1 MIQNKEYE
9 RNSINSHN
17 MDDYIYIQNMPL
29 VRSLREENEK
39 YRAKNKILKK
49 KNKELNRLVKL
60 VLSNLDILKEP
71 MARKAENKVKV
82 KVEPKCA
89 PYTPESIGDDIEILA
104 PNTNEI
110 ISLILE
116 DHEEE
121 VEEVEEEE
129 VEEEEEEELEEVKG
143 DNGGNSPVEVEVEGG
158 NGGNSPVEVE
168 VKGDN
173 GGNSPVEEDRFIKC
187 DKCQVS
193 VDCHKNSIH
202 IAYKGEPD
210 NLIDEKTLCTMCFH
224 EQEDVLIE
232 QGYNCDDWSIEE
244 EEEVEE
250 GGDNGAVEEEGDNGG
265 DSPVEDDDD
274 EVEEVI
280 IKGKT
285 YYTTSTTDGLIYE
298 ADEEGEIS
306 VEVGKYEKGKV
317 VFYKK

>member
-1 MIQNKEYE
+1 ME
-9 RNSINSHN
+9 
-17 MDDYIYIQNMPL
+17 DYIYIQNMPL
-29 VRSLREENEK
+29 VRSLREENEQ
-39 YRAKNKILKK
+39 YRAKNKELKK

-60 VLSNLDILKEP
+60 VLSNLDLLKEP

-89 PYTPESIGDDIEILA
+89 PYTPESIGDDIEILE

-116 DHEEE
+116 DHEELE
-121 VEEVEEEE
+121 GD
-129 VEEEEEEELEEVKG
+129 EEEEEEEGDEEEEEEEG
-143 DNGGNSPVEVEVEGG
+143 DNGG
-158 NGGNSPVEVE
+158 
-168 VKGDN
+168 D
-173 GGNSPVEEDRFIKC
+173 SPVEEDRFVKC

-250 GGDNGAVEEEGDNGG
+250 EGDNGAVEEEEEEEEGDNGG
-265 DSPVEDDDD
+265 DPPVEGDNGGDPPVEEDNGGDSSVEEDDGAVDDDDD

>member
-1 MIQNKEYE
+1 M
-9 RNSINSHN
+9 
-17 MDDYIYIQNMPL
+17 
-29 VRSLREENEK
+29 
-39 YRAKNKILKK
+39 
-49 KNKELNRLVKL
+49 
-60 VLSNLDILKEP
+60 
-71 MARKAENKVKV
+71 
-82 KVEPKCA
+82 
-89 PYTPESIGDDIEILA
+89 
-104 PNTNEI
+104 
-110 ISLILE
+110 
-116 DHEEE
+116 
-121 VEEVEEEE
+121 
-129 VEEEEEEELEEVKG
+129 
-143 DNGGNSPVEVEVEGG
+143 
-158 NGGNSPVEVE
+158 
-168 VKGDN
+168 
-173 GGNSPVEEDRFIKC
+173 
-187 DKCQVS
+187 
-193 VDCHKNSIH
+193 DCHKNSIH

-250 GGDNGAVEEEGDNGG
+250 EGDNGVVEEEEEEEEGDNGG
-265 DSPVEDDDD
+265 DSSVEEDDGAVDDDDDD

>member
-116 DHEEE
+116 DHEK
-121 VEEVEEEE
+121 VEEEE
-129 VEEEEEEELEEVKG
+129 VEEEELEEEELE
-143 DNGGNSPVEVEVEGG
+143 EVEGG
-158 NGGNSPVEVE
+158 NGGNSPVE
-168 VKGDN
+168 
-173 GGNSPVEEDRFIKC
+173 EDRFVKC

-250 GGDNGAVEEEGDNGG
+250 EGDNGAAEEEEDNGG

>member
-9 RNSINSHN
+9 RNSINSHI

-29 VRSLREENEK
+29 VRSLREENEQ
-39 YRAKNKILKK
+39 YRAKNKELKK

-60 VLSNLDILKEP
+60 VLSNLDLLKEP
-71 MARKAENKVKV
+71 MALKAENKVKV

-89 PYTPESIGDDIEILA
+89 PYTPESIDDDVEILA

-116 DHEEE
+116 DQ
-121 VEEVEEEE
+121 VE
-129 VEEEEEEELEEVKG
+129 EEEEEEELEVEEE
-143 DNGGNSPVEVEVEGG
+143 VEVEVE
-158 NGGNSPVEVE
+158 
-168 VKGDN
+168 
-173 GGNSPVEEDRFIKC
+173 
-187 DKCQVS
+187 
-193 VDCHKNSIH
+193 
-202 IAYKGEPD
+202 
-210 NLIDEKTLCTMCFH
+210 
-224 EQEDVLIE
+224 
-232 QGYNCDDWSIEE
+232 
-244 EEEVEE
+244 EEVELQ
-250 GGDNGAVEEEGDNGG
+250 GDNGAVEEEEEEEELQGDNGA
-265 DSPVEDDDD
+265 VEEEEED

-280 IKGKT
+280 IKGKR